1 MAIPLQTSMPEVYT
15 VAGDSAEIFGD
26 IYRADVN
33 MAVWQRAV
41 SPALNAECDAL
52 LKEGRFRG
60 CSLSLPTSQLS
71 TLSEAEPVLTA
82 YPALSS
88 DIQLLAD
95 MFSLLFELD
104 AVGLRLTP

>member
-15 VAGDSAEIFGD
+15 VAGDTAEIFGD

-52 LKEGRFRG
+52 LKEGR
-60 CSLSLPTSQLS
+60 LSRLQ
-71 TLSEAEPVLTA
+71 
-82 YPALSS
+82 
-88 DIQLLAD
+88 
-95 MFSLLFELD
+95 SLLPQ
-104 AVGLRLTP
+104 ASSVH